1 MLNKL
6 RGPLAPLIKAVATPF
21 KFIPPDV
28 LTLLSFIVSIPGF
41 YFFYKG
47 DGVLGSLFIIGALF
61 DMIDGAVAKMRNEVS
76 AWGGI
81 LDATMDR
88 IYEGILVLAIGIGG
102 LVSWPVLVVFYT
114 ASITVSYIKAKAE
127 ATVGEKTVGTNRF
140 SIGIGSRG
148 ERIALI
154 FIGSLLSNNMIKDYN
169 LLTIAFLIATVASVG
184 TVILRAWVIK
194 KEVSKV

>member
-6 RGPLAPLIKAVATPF
+6 RGPLAPLIKSVATPF
-21 KFIPPDV
+21 KFIPPDI
-28 LTLLSFIVSIPGF
+28 LTFLSFVVSIPGF

-47 DGVLGSLFIIGALF
+47 DGVLGSLFILGALF
-61 DMIDGAVAKMRNEVS
+61 DMIDGAVAKLRNEVS

-88 IYEGILVLAIGIGG
+88 VYEGILVLVIGMGG
-102 LVSWPVLVVFYT
+102 LVSWPLLVIFYT
-114 ASITVSYIKAKAE
+114 SSITVSYIKAKAE

-154 FIGSLLSNNMIKDYN
+154 FIGSLLSNYTIKDYN
-169 LLTIAFLIATVASVG
+169 LLAIAFMIATIASVG
-184 TVILRAWVIK
+184 TVLLRAWVIK
-194 KEVSKV
+194 KEVSQL